1 MITNERQYLIT
12 QKKVKEFTRALAD
25 VSKTSPS
32 KTISLR
38 AREAMRSGIES
49 QLQDLRDEI
58 DEYEKLKSGRV
69 KSIVVHS
76 IAGIALSL
84 VKARIARNLT
94 QKQLADRLGL
104 PEQQIQRYEST
115 QYKGVAVERLQE
127 VADALEVRVKDVMTI
142 E

>member
-12 QKKVKEFTRALAD
+12 QKKVKEFARALAD
-25 VSKTSPS
+25 VVKAPPAKTMHP
-32 KTISLR
+32 R
-38 AREAMRSGIES
+38 ARAAIRSGIES
-49 QLQDLRDEI
+49 QLHDLRDQI

-69 KSIVVHS
+69 KSIVGHS
-76 IAGIALSL
+76 IVEIALSL

-127 VADALEVRVKDVMTI
+127 VADALQVRVKEVMTM

>member
-12 QKKVKEFTRALAD
+12 QKKIQEFNRALAD
-25 VSKTSPS
+25 TAKTPPS
-32 KTISLR
+32 GKMHPR

-49 QLQDLRDEI
+49 QLQDLEDEI

-69 KSIVVHS
+69 RSIVVHS
-76 IAGIALSL
+76 IVGIALSL
-84 VKARIARNLT
+84 IKARIARNLT

-127 VADALEVRVKDVMTI
+127 VADALEVRVKDVMTM

>member
-12 QKKVKEFTRALAD
+12 RKKAQEFERALAD
-25 VSKTSPS
+25 VREAPASP
-32 KTISLR
+32 TMHPR
-38 AREAMRSGIES
+38 ARAALRSGIES

-76 IAGIALSL
+76 IVDIALSL

-127 VADALEVRVKDVMTI
+127 VADALQVRVKEVMMM

>member
-12 QKKVKEFTRALAD
+12 QKKVQEFTRALAD
-25 VSKTSPS
+25 FSKTPPS
-32 KTISLR
+32 KTMRPR

-69 KSIVVHS
+69 KSIIVHS
-76 IAGIALSL
+76 IVGIALSL

-94 QKQLADRLGL
+94 QKQLDDRLGL

-127 VADALEVRVKDVMTI
+127 VADALQVRVKDVMTI